1 MIHSKW
7 QMFST
12 LSYPR
17 LFEAKFIIPFLFFF
31 FLDGDDDGILYLQ
44 NRAGFCN
51 TKETFFIYGQVIKK
65 FTAFT

>member
-44 NRAGFCN
+44 NRAGFCS
-51 TKETFFIYGQVIKK
+51 TKGTFFIYGKVIKK
-65 FTAFT
+65 FAEFT